1 MAKLAIAV
9 GTSITAPS
17 AAPAATEANHAAA
30 VTTLSATAWRKPQ
43 SFSPPESLDSVT
55 P

>member
-1 MAKLAIAV
+1 MRAWASPRVAA
-9 GTSITAPS
+9 SATATP
-17 AAPAATEANHAAA
+17 APAATEANHAAA
-30 VTTLSATAWRKPQ
+30 VTTLSATAWRKSQ